1 LQNRVSNRAQ
11 GGFGK
16 GHLDEV
22 GHGYGASAK
31 LIGSF
36 SSSNATVEQTRSI
49 NWIKL
54 QQAKVVALLKK
65 NGIK

>member
-1 LQNRVSNRAQ
+1 MKLGTAMA
-11 GGFGK
+11 
-16 GHLDEV
+16 
-22 GHGYGASAK
+22 ASAK